1 MALAIL
7 EFSTITNKGAKF
19 RIDTG
24 TNEYY
29 YLKIG
34 KAIAERNGMK
44 WVDDVASKTPLSKN
58 QKSGALLNSEIEI
71 SVPASL
77 FSREDCYVQLFSFK
91 NNEGKSP
98 AFSKVIKVPVALNI
112 DLPEHDE
119 DIYSL
124 STSRN
129 SNQMSAPSVLNHH
142 RNIPHIESST
152 QFSTQASNADLL
164 SEIIRIAAPI
174 VVGIVSGI
182 EKNSEANGAPNG
194 TAKPEVPQVGM
205 FNSILDALLK
215 AIGQTGKE
223 VPPLSAPKSI
233 TTTHANANRFFP
245 RRKRRQLAQ
254 PFIFGIDDAI
264 LASVAAPI
272 LASVAGPLVGMVP
285 QLLNADNPHK
295 LQQEQADNKFVTDI
309 LSEGNRD
316 ALLKQFLSNQPQGN
330 GTMAAPPAID
340 MNQLMKLLQQ
350 MPQQAPVNG
359 GIVPPINT
367 NAITPPVSITKSI
380 GQRRFVTV
388 LSTDSILSF
397 DLAAPIMVNGKN
409 QVVFSKKSR
418 VVLKLKRNVVSEND
432 KAPLGKAIIKFCFK
446 DKKHKV
452 VLEKIFKLKDVQSQ
466 STLDFE
472 FSPEEIDKLPA
483 NKLLQVYAEM
493 KWLASD
499 NVEVK
504 ALGATELVFTSSYVL
519 KQQGKEL
526 PEEKEPMDMKA
537 YRSFW
542 NKVWES
548 PVAVKA
554 DSKDDAVTKY
564 RWELDASL
572 KYCILLTAKNDS
584 NGLMDTK
591 MLLTEGDPESSTDK
605 MEGKM
610 KGGIEISITELNK
623 LATLWNRQAL
633 NDEQLSALKTRTL
646 LHNNAGEFIYRLQ
659 LKGMTKERGLVWVVP
674 VLKLYEF
681 TIAKIKNTNEF
692 GQVLETEDEKVALPL
707 PVAARI
713 VGLKT
718 I

>member
-7 EFSTITNKGAKF
+7 EFAAINSKQAKF

-34 KAIAERNGMK
+34 KAIGERNGMR
-44 WVDDVASKTPLSKN
+44 WVDDVSSKTPLSKN
-58 QKSGALLNSEIEI
+58 QKSGALLDSGIEI
-71 SVPASL
+71 SVPAGS
-77 FSREDCYVQLFSFK
+77 FTREDCYVQLFSFK
-91 NNEGKSP
+91 NSEGKSP

-112 DLPEHDE
+112 DPPEHDQ

-129 SNQMSAPSVLNHH
+129 SNQMSSSVLNPH
-142 RNIPHIESST
+142 RNIPHIEPASR
-152 QFSTQASNADLL
+152 FSTQASYADILQ
-164 SEIIRIAAPI
+164 EIIRIAAPI
-174 VVGIVSGI
+174 VVGIVSGA
-182 EKNSEANGAPNG
+182 EKNSESNGATNG
-194 TAKPEVPQVGM
+194 TAKTEVPQVGM
-205 FNSILDALLK
+205 FNTLLDALLK

-223 VPPLSAPKSI
+223 EPLLSAPKSI
-233 TTTHANANRFFP
+233 TTAPANSNRFFSRS
-245 RRKRRQLAQ
+245 RRELAR

-272 LASVAGPLVGMVP
+272 LASVAGPIVQMVP

-295 LQQEQADNKFVTDI
+295 LQQEQADNKFITDI
-309 LSEGNRD
+309 LSENNRD
-316 ALLKQFLSNQPQGN
+316 ALLKQFLGNQSPGN
-330 GTMAAPPAID
+330 GAPAAPPAVD

-350 MPQQAPVNG
+350 MPQQAPANG
-359 GIVPPINT
+359 GIVPPVNT

-380 GQRRFVTV
+380 GQRRFATV

-397 DLAAPIMVNGKN
+397 ELSAPIMVNGKN
-409 QVVFSKKSR
+409 QIVFSKKSR
-418 VVLKLKRNVVSEND
+418 VVLKLKRNVVDAND
-432 KAPLGKAIIKFCFK
+432 KTPLAKAITKFCFK

-466 STLDFE
+466 SAIDFE
-472 FSPEEIDKLPA
+472 FSPEEINKLPA
-483 NKLLQVYAEM
+483 NRPLQVYAEM
-493 KWLASD
+493 KWLTSG

-504 ALGATELVFTSSYVL
+504 ALGATELVFASSYVL
-519 KQQGKEL
+519 KQQGKESS
-526 PEEKEPMDMKA
+526 EEKEPMDMKA

-548 PVAVKA
+548 PVADKA

-591 MLLTEGDPESSTDK
+591 MLLTESDPESSTEK

-623 LATLWNRQAL
+623 MAPLWNRQPL
-633 NDEQLSALKTRTL
+633 NDEQLSALKTRSL

-659 LKGMTKERGLVWVVP
+659 LKGMAKERGLVWVVP

-681 TIAKIKNTNEF
+681 TIGKIKNTNES
-692 GQVLETEDEKVALPL
+692 GQVLETEDEKASLAL

-718 I
+718 N